1 MRNDR
6 FRIGLSPAT
15 RRPDGR
21 PVFPSY
27 DLSPLLQDPRVEIA
41 YFDAKGEIPA
51 AAIRDFDALVL
62 MSERITAN
70 SFEPG
75 MRLLHIARMGVGF
88 DTIDLAACT
97 ANGVALTNTP
107 PAVRRPM
114 AVATLTYLLALAGN
128 LFQKDRIAREGPAGW
143 AKRIDWHGT
152 GLIGRTLGVVGL
164 GNIGSEVVRVVKPLD
179 MRVIAHD
186 PYVAPEHAKSLGVEL
201 TPLDDLFRQAD
212 FVSLNCPLTDETRHL
227 ANERR
232 LRLMKPTA
240 YLINTARGPVVDQ
253 KAIYKALSEKW
264 IAGAALDVL
273 DPEPSPAD
281 EPLHKLDNVI
291 LAPHALGWT
300 DQMFSVMAEVN
311 RAALSAVMNGRTP
324 EHVVNPEALSTPAF
338 QAKLKAWAQ

>member
-1 MRNDR
+1 MRNDK

-27 DLSPLLQDPRVEIA
+27 DISELAKDPRVEIA
-41 YFDAKGEIPA
+41 YFEGKGEIPA

-62 MSERITAN
+62 MGERIGPG

-75 MRLLHIARMGVGF
+75 MRLAHLARMGVGF

-128 LFQKDRIAREGPAGW
+128 LFLKDRITREGPAGW
-143 AKRIDWHGT
+143 AKRIDCHGT
-152 GLIGRTLGVVGL
+152 GLIGRTLGIVGL
-164 GNIGSEVVRVVKPLD
+164 GNIGSEVVRMVQPLE
-179 MRVIAHD
+179 MRLIGSD
-186 PYVAPEHAKSLGVEL
+186 PYIKPEQAKRLGVQLVEL
-201 TPLDDLFRQAD
+201 DELFRQSD
-212 FVSLNCPLTDETRHL
+212 FVSLNCPLTEETRHT

-253 KAIYKALSEKW
+253 KAIHKALTEKW

-273 DPEPSPAD
+273 DPEPSAAD
-281 EPLHKLDNVI
+281 EPLHEVENVI

-300 DQMFSVMAEVN
+300 DQMFAVMADVN
-311 RAALSAVMNGRTP
+311 RAALAAVMDGREP
-324 EHVVNPEALSTPAF
+324 EHVVNADVLKTPAF
-338 QAKLKAWAQ
+338 RAKLAARAQ

>member
-1 MRNDR
+1 MRNDK

-27 DLSPLLQDPRVEIA
+27 DLSPLAKDPRVEIA
-41 YFDAKGEIPA
+41 YFEAKGEVPA

-62 MSERITAN
+62 MGERITPA

-75 MRLLHIARMGVGF
+75 MRLAHLARMGVGF

-128 LFQKDRIAREGPAGW
+128 LFLKDRITREGPAGW
-143 AKRIDWHGT
+143 AKRIDCHGT
-152 GLIGRTLGVVGL
+152 GLIGRTLGIVGL
-164 GNIGSEVVRVVKPLD
+164 GNIGSEVARLVKPLEL
-179 MRVIAHD
+179 RLIGHD
-186 PYVAPEHAKSLGVEL
+186 PYVRPEHARALGVEL
-201 TPLDDLFRQAD
+201 APLDELFRQAD
-212 FVSLNCPLTDETRHL
+212 FVSLNCPLTEETRHL

-253 KAIYKALSEKW
+253 KAIHRALTERW

-273 DPEPSPAD
+273 DPEPSAAD
-281 EPLHKLDNVI
+281 EPLHKVENVI

-300 DQMFSVMAEVN
+300 DQMFQVMAEVN
-311 RAALSAVMNGRTP
+311 RAALAAVMDGRAP
-324 EHVVNPEALSTPAF
+324 DHVVNAEVLNAPAF
-338 QAKLKAWAQ
+338 QAKLKARAG

>member
-27 DLSPLLQDPRVEIA
+27 DLSALTKDPRVEIS
-41 YFDAKGEIPA
+41 YFEGKGEIPA
-51 AAIRDFDALVL
+51 SAIRDFDALVL
-62 MSERITAN
+62 MSERIVPA

-75 MRLLHIARMGVGF
+75 MRLTHLARMGVGF

-128 LFQKDRIAREGPAGW
+128 LIRKDRITREGPAGW
-143 AKRIDWHGT
+143 AKRIDCHGT
-152 GLIGRTLGVVGL
+152 GLIGRTLGIVGL
-164 GNIGSEVVRVVKPLD
+164 GNIGSEVARMVKPLEL
-179 MRVIAHD
+179 RLVGHD
-186 PYVAPEHAKSLGVEL
+186 PYVGAEHAKSLGVEL
-201 TPLDDLFRQAD
+201 VELDELFRQSD
-212 FVSLNCPLTDETRHL
+212 FVSLNCPLTDDTRHT

-253 KAIYKALSEKW
+253 KAIHKALTEKW

-273 DPEPSPAD
+273 DPEPSAAD
-281 EPLHKLDNVI
+281 EPLHAVENVI

-300 DQMFSVMAEVN
+300 DQMFAVMSDVN
-311 RAALSAVMNGRTP
+311 RAALAAVMDGKAP
-324 EHVVNPEALSTPAF
+324 ENVVNADVLKTPSF
-338 QAKLKAWAQ
+338 QAKLKARAG

>member
-1 MRNDR
+1 MRNDK

-15 RRPDGR
+15 KRPDGK

-27 DLSPLLQDPRVEIA
+27 DLSPLAKDPRVEIA
-41 YFDAKGEIPA
+41 YFEGKGELPA
-51 AAIRDFDALVL
+51 SAIAGFDALVL
-62 MSERITAN
+62 MGERIAPG
-70 SFEPG
+70 SFQPG
-75 MRLLHIARMGVGF
+75 MRLTHIARMGVGF

-128 LFQKDRIAREGPAGW
+128 LFEKDRITREGPAGW
-143 AKRIDWHGT
+143 AKRIDCHGT
-152 GLIGRTLGVVGL
+152 GLIGRTLGIVGL
-164 GNIGSEVVRVVKPLD
+164 GNIGSEVVRMVKPLEL
-179 MRVIAHD
+179 RLIGCD
-186 PYVAPEHAKSLGVEL
+186 PYVAPEHAKALGVEL
-201 TPLDDLFRQAD
+201 VELDELFRQAD

-240 YLINTARGPVVDQ
+240 YLVNTARGPVVDQ
-253 KAIYKALSEKW
+253 KAIHKALTERW

-273 DPEPSPAD
+273 DPEPSAAD
-281 EPLHKLDNVI
+281 EPLHKVENVI

-300 DQMFSVMAEVN
+300 DQMFGVMSEVN
-311 RAALSAVMNGRTP
+311 RAALAAVMDGKEP
-324 EHVVNPEALSTPAF
+324 ENVVNRDVLASPAF
-338 QAKLKAWAQ
+338 QSKLKARSQ